1 MLYFQ
6 NDKTHHPAVLDMQSD
21 LRKGKISRRE
31 FLRFATLLG
40 VSATTAGFMA
50 GCGNQPAAPSTPTPS
65 PIKRGGVMKI
75 GTALQDVSHPA
86 RLSWIESANV
96 LRQVAEY
103 LTETGADGI
112 TRPWLLERWEAN
124 EDVTMWTLFLNKG
137 IKFNN
142 GQDFT
147 VDDVIF
153 NFEQWLDPTIESSM
167 GDLLSYLSPTN
178 IERLDDYTIRLHL
191 DSPQIGIP
199 EHLFHYPA
207 LIMSREFEGDFIKQ
221 PLGTGPF
228 TLAEYTLGDQAVCK
242 RRSDYWHKGADGAP
256 LPYLDEL
263 IYIEL
268 EVEDRIEAIQGG
280 GIDTLYTPTP
290 QDWKDLKDVPD
301 VSVYDVSTAQ
311 TFVLR
316 MRVDQP
322 PWNDVRVRQALKL
335 CQDRQKILDGSYS
348 GQGELGIDAHVA
360 PIHPAYCEKP
370 IPKYDPEK
378 AKALL
383 AEAGYPDGLQ
393 VKLTTKNDRSEPEMS
408 RILRNLAA
416 PAGFDIELNIIEP
429 AKYWE
434 QWTEVELGITTW
446 THRPLGTMVLSLAY
460 TSDKEGKPVSWN
472 ETHWVDEEFNTLLGQ
487 AERTLDI
494 PKRREIMCQLED
506 IMQTRGP
513 IGISYWRKLWTIIR
527 TEFKNVRAH
536 PTAYDLFYDVWKDV

>member
-1 MLYFQ
+1 MT
-6 NDKTHHPAVLDMQSD
+6 KIHSAVLDMQSD
-21 LRKGKISRRE
+21 LRKGKINRRE

-40 VSATTAGFMA
+40 VSATTAGIMA
-50 GCGNQPAAPSTPTPS
+50 GCGNQPAAPSTPI
-65 PIKRGGVMKI
+65 PIKRGGTMRI
-75 GTALQDVSHPA
+75 GTALQEVSHPA
-86 RLSWIESANV
+86 RLSWVESSNV

-142 GQDFT
+142 GQELT
-147 VDDVIF
+147 ADDVIF

-167 GDLLSYLSPTN
+167 ATLLSYLSPSN
-178 IERLDDYTIRLHL
+178 IERVDDYTIRLHL
-191 DSPQIGIP
+191 DAPQIGVP
-199 EHLFHYPA
+199 EHLYHYPA

-228 TLAEYTLGDQAVCK
+228 ILTEYTVGDQAVCQ
-242 RRSDYWHKGADGAP
+242 RRPDYWRMGVDGNP

-268 EVEDRIEAIQGG
+268 EVEERVEAMQGG
-280 GIDTLYTPTP
+280 GIDTLYMPSP
-290 QDWKDLKDVPD
+290 RDWQVLKEVPNLA
-301 VSVYDVSTAQ
+301 VYGVSTAQ
-311 TFVLR
+311 AFVIR
-316 MRVDQP
+316 MRVDRP
-322 PWNDVRVRQALKL
+322 PWDDVRVRQALML
-335 CQDRQKILDGSYS
+335 CQDRQRILEGSYF
-348 GQGELGIDAHVA
+348 GQGELAIDAHVA

-378 AKALL
+378 AKTLL
-383 AEAGYPDGLQ
+383 DEAGYPDGLQ
-393 VKLTTKNDRSEPEMS
+393 VKLITKDDRSEAELA

-416 PAGFDIELNIIEP
+416 PAGFDIELNTIEP

-434 QWTEVELGITTW
+434 QWTEVELGITHW
-446 THRPLGTMVLSLAY
+446 THRPLGTMVLALGY
-460 TSDKEGKPVSWN
+460 TSDKEGNPVNWN
-472 ETHWVDEEFNTLLGQ
+472 ETRWVDEEFNTLLRQ

-494 PKRREIMCQLED
+494 PKRREIMCQIEE

-513 IGISYWRKLWTIIR
+513 IGISYWRKIWTIIR
-527 TEFKNVRAH
+527 AEFKNVKMH
-536 PTAYDLFYDVWKDV
+536 PTGYDLFYDVWKDT